1 MRPARVWAR
10 VAIRR
15 ADLRFLRT
23 VRSTGIAL
31 AVVVVAGCG
40 NAISQD
46 PAASPT
52 TVDATSLPP
61 PCDQDPHAGVH
72 DPTRLTIL
80 DPCATFVGKVVE
92 APHLNPPDGDV
103 TFWAAPDSAHASM
116 LNDKN
121 RRKGGLHIEIVPR
134 DEPGCRSGDAIVKGS
149 VENLGLCS
157 GAHVLF
163 PPLGARVRVIGPHV
177 YDRWVGWNEIHPAWE
192 VEILPPTGPLP
203 PESHQFEAH
212 LTHKGVG
219 KKGAPGPSGS
229 FTFTVT
235 GDKACWRFT
244 RLAGIGS
251 PRRATI
257 RAGGPFW
264 IGPTLMALGNS
275 YRARG
280 CATPGAGR
288 LNALLERPRSYYVN
302 VVTRRYR
309 LGAIRGQLTPASD

>member
-1 MRPARVWAR
+1 VHRAHVRLLPNVW
-10 VAIRR
+10 
-15 ADLRFLRT
+15 
-23 VRSTGIAL
+23 STGVAL
-31 AVVVVAGCG
+31 AVFVVAGCG
-40 NAISQD
+40 NSISQG
-46 PAASPT
+46 PAAST
-52 TVDATSLPP
+52 TTMRETSSSP
-61 PCDQDPHAGVH
+61 PCNQDPHSGVH
-72 DPTRLTIL
+72 DPTRLSIL

-103 TFWAAPDSAHASM
+103 TFWAAPDSAHESM

-134 DEPGCRSGDAIVKGS
+134 DQPGCKPGEAIIKGS

-177 YDRWVGWNEIHPAWE
+177 YDRWVGWNEIHPAWK

-203 PESHQFEAH
+203 PESHQLEAH
-212 LTHKGVG
+212 LTRKAVS
-219 KKGAPGPSGS
+219 KKGASRHSGS
-229 FTFTVT
+229 VTLTVV

-244 RLAGIGS
+244 GLAGIGR
-251 PRRATI
+251 PTRATI
-257 RAGGPFW
+257 RAGGSLW
-264 IGPTLMALGNS
+264 IGPTLLALGNS

-280 CATPGAGR
+280 CATPDAGR
-288 LNALLERPRSYYVN
+288 LNSLLQRPRSYYVN

-309 LGAIRGQLTPASD
+309 LGAIRGQLTPSSD